1 MCRFTSRSSP
11 AFNAATEGP
20 KEKFAKAETILQY
33 ICDQMEQVLLK
44 ISDLSVRLERA
55 GPLSAAGAS
64 LEIQLQVLQGVYAQ
78 MYEVAG
84 QKAEQ
89 LEQLHQLI

>member
-1 MCRFTSRSSP
+1 MCSITSFPAAVSSES
-11 AFNAATEGP
+11 TESP
-20 KEKFAKAETILQY
+20 KEKFVKVDMVLQY
-33 ICDQMEQVLLK
+33 ICDQMDQVLLK
-44 ISDLSVRLERA
+44 ISDLSVRLERT
-55 GPLSAAGAS
+55 GPFSAAGAS

-78 MYEVAG
+78 MYEAAG